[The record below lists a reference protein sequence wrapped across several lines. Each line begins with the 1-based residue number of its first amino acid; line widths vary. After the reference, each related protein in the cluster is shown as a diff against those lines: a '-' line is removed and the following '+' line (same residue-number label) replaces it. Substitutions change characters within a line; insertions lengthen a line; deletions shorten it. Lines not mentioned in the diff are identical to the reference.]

1 LAGRCPLGGGSAGG
15 LGGAA
20 GWLGGGAAGWL
31 GGTGPLADALAG
43 TLPERPADWSCQVW
57 RPARMG

>member
-1 LAGRCPLGGGSAGG
+1 LAGRCP
-15 LGGAA
+15 
-20 GWLGGGAAGWL
+20 LGGGAAGWL

-43 TLPERPADWSCQVW
+43 TLPERPAGWSCQVW